1 MLTRSGWA
9 TVVAAAVIIVAGR
22 LLGAIEFYV
31 VGAMMALL
39 VVAAVIY
46 VRMSRFRLNLGR
58 QLTPIRV
65 HAGEVARVELH
76 AVNNGRRRSPLLT
89 LHDPVGGTKGA
100 RLLLA
105 PLRVGESAVAA
116 YRLPTSR
123 RGRVDV
129 GPLTV
134 TVTDPFHVARVQAVG
149 APRAQLVV
157 LPRIDPI
164 APPAG
169 AGGRDPRAALDQ
181 ASALGRTGTEFH
193 SLRPY
198 VVGDDLRRVHWA
210 SSARSEDLMIRID
223 EVDSEGRCAILMDL
237 RRDLHTA
244 DSFEDAISAATSV
257 MHAAWNRRTK
267 VRILATDGTDITAT
281 GPTEQL
287 LDYLSTVE
295 PHSNGALSTP
305 VLVVQRGRS
314 VGSLVAITGAVG
326 SEDLNRL
333 AALARPYRRV
343 VVVRCA
349 ADPVASA
356 AGRINLVEVSAQRRF
371 VEAWGE
377 ANEHPTR
384 ASLLGSS

>member
-9 TVVAAAVIIVAGR
+9 TVVVAAMIIAAGR
-22 LLGAIEFYV
+22 LVGAIELYV

-46 VRMSRFRLNLGR
+46 VRASRFRLNLGR

-65 HAGEVARVELH
+65 HSGEVARVELQ
-76 AVNNGRRRSPLLT
+76 AVNNGRRRSPQLS

-116 YRLPTSR
+116 YRLPTTR

-134 TVTDPFHVARVQAVG
+134 TVTDPFHLAKMQAIG
-149 APRAQLVV
+149 APRAELVV

-169 AGGRDPRAALDQ
+169 AGGRDPRAAFDQ
-181 ASALGRTGTEFH
+181 ASALGRTGSEFH

-198 VVGDDLRRVHWA
+198 VIGDDLRRVHWA
-210 SSARSEDLMIRID
+210 SSARSDELMIRVD
-223 EVDSEGRCAILMDL
+223 EVDSEGRCLVLVDA
-237 RRDLHTA
+237 RREVHTA
-244 DSFEDAISAATSV
+244 ESFEDAISAATSV

-267 VRILATDGTDITAT
+267 VRLLVTDGTDITAT

-287 LDYLSTVE
+287 LEYLSTVE
-295 PHSNGALSTP
+295 PGTDGSLASALR
-305 VLVVQRGRS
+305 VVQRGRS
-314 VGSLVAITGAVG
+314 TGSLVAVTGAVD
-326 SEDLNRL
+326 SQDLDRI
-333 AALARPYRRV
+333 AGLARPFRRV

-349 ADPVASA
+349 AQSA
-356 AGRINLVEVSAQRRF
+356 AGAPGRITLVDVSAQRRF
-371 VEAWGE
+371 PDAWGE

-384 ASLLGSS
+384 ATLLGST